1 MSEDIKKSQTEGDK
15 PETDVEKS
23 QAEGELS
30 EDKLEDVAGGLGD
43 IGPRG
48 DMGRQARLPL
58 DPKEPRGA
66 GKHV

>member
-15 PETDVEKS
+15 PETDAEKS

-43 IGPRG
+43 IGHRG
-48 DMGRQARLPL
+48 DLPR

-66 GKHV
+66 GKRI